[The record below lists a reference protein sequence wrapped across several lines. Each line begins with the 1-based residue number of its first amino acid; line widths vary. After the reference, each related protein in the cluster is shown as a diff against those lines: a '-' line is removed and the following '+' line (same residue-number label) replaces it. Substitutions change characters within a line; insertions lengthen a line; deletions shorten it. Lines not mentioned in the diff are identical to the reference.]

1 MTDKPTGVF
10 VHLPLSDEDCMTIR
24 KHITSKCLTN
34 DGIVNGLLAI
44 GTPVTG
50 GELEPLAFVNADRL
64 KWKIA
69 TDNDVCLT
77 FSGKP
82 HLGGGTLNLID
93 GIVLQSDALAKL
105 AEKDA
110 EIALHR
116 EALRMLLADW
126 EDCMGDRPSIGSNA
140 ARKALKSP
148 EA

>member
-1 MTDKPTGVF
+1 MSDKKVTGVF

-50 GELEPLAFVNADRL
+50 GELYPIGYINEDAIGGLATGVYQSASIFRDE
-64 KWKIA
+64 
-69 TDNDVCLT
+69 DVERHDTVALT
-77 FSGKP
+77 R
-82 HLGGGTLNLID
+82 
-93 GIVLQSDALAKL
+93 QSDTLAKL

-110 EIALHR
+110 EIARYR
-116 EALRMLLADW
+116 EVISRIDGLI
-126 EDCMGDRPSIGSNA
+126 MGNNHPVKMFVAIHSA
-140 ARKALKSP
+140 CQAALKGP